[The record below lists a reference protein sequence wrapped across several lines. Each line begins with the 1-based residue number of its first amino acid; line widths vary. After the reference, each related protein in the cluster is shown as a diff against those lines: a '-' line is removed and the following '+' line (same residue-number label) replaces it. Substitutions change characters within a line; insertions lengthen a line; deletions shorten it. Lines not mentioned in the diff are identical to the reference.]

1 MLEAEVVLSNRLGLH
16 ARAAAKVVRAA
27 KDFES
32 SITLV
37 GVNGTQADAKS
48 ILSILVLAAGKG
60 TRLTLIADGPDEVN
74 VIERLRRLFANNFDE
89 EQ

>member
-1 MLEAEVVLSNRLGLH
+1 MLEAQVVLGNRLGLH

-32 SITLV
+32 STTLV

-48 ILSILVLAAGKG
+48 ILSILALAAGKG
-60 TRLTLIADGPDEVN
+60 TRLTLIADGPDEAN
-74 VIERLRRLFANNFDE
+74 AIEQLRRLFANNFDE

>member
-1 MLEAEVVLSNRLGLH
+1 MLEAKVVLGNRLGLH

-37 GVNGTQADAKS
+37 AENGTQADAKS
-48 ILSILVLAAGKG
+48 ILSILALAAGKG
-60 TRLTLIADGPDEVN
+60 TRLTLIADGSDEASA
-74 VIERLRRLFANNFDE
+74 IDDLQKLFANNFDE